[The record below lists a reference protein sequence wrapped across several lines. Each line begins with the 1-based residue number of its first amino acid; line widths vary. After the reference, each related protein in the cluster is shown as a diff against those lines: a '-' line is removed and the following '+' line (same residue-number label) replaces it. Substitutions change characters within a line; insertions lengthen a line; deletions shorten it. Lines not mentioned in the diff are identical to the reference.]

1 MGVYL
6 LYFFA
11 NKMHLFNLKFIGLV
25 TYYVPDAV
33 PGAEQTAVNRQTP
46 DLKKLPSQRQRGK
59 ERGSKAAQGQDR
71 ASVGGEFIK
80 GRGEPQM
87 SHLD

>member
-11 NKMHLFNLKFIGLV
+11 NKIHLFNLKFIGLV

-33 PGAEQTAVNRQTP
+33 PRAGHTAVNQA
-46 DLKKLPSQRQRGK
+46 DS
-59 ERGSKAAQGQDR
+59 
-71 ASVGGEFIK
+71 
-80 GRGEPQM
+80 
-87 SHLD
+87 